1 MSRAR
6 YGNGRV
12 PDADSTPA
20 APVADPGV
28 DPRRLGD
35 VLRGAGYTDAGIA
48 AVLGLGDLLGV
59 LDADPRTLLGH
70 AAGTDPAC
78 HLVRTFVLGLPL
90 SRATA
95 ERLLAPVPL
104 AAWMRSAYCAIAVTS
119 SSRPCASC
127 RSKTSGSPPTCPSGS
142 GPEAIATDYVMGPG
156 RSSLT
161 LASLTVRQQCRAV
174 LDVGT
179 GSGVLALRAAA
190 HASQVVG
197 VDRVARA
204 TRFARFNRWLNGVP
218 NVAIVRG
225 DLAAAFGRDAF
236 DLVVMNA
243 PFVITPEARYA
254 FRDGDRPIDGLCRTL
269 VQSVPTVL
277 AEGGICQ
284 ILCHWAHVDGAG
296 WQARVAEWCAGT
308 GCDAWALRFETLPAG
323 AYAAQWMPVGVGA
336 TPRVA
341 ATMLGTW
348 LAFLERERIDAVTAG
363 LLTLRRRAGGAHR
376 IHARDAPA
384 ALTGGDGGAY
394 VAQMIAADDFLATAD
409 DAALLAASF
418 RVAPVARLEQAWR
431 PEGGA
436 WHPGLARLRLVAGLG
451 YTAQVEAAMAEVV
464 ARCDGTRPLE
474 GVLAKVHGRMG
485 GRPRRNRR
493 RGTSGRPRSRGARL
507 PAAAV
512 TMVRRSRPDALSS
525 QRMNLRRTSSMTAPV
540 VFVLCRPSAR

>member
-1 MSRAR
+1 M
-6 YGNGRV
+6 
-12 PDADSTPA
+12 
-20 APVADPGV
+20 ADPGV

-35 VLRGAGYTDAGIA
+35 VFRRAGYTDAGIA

-90 SRATA
+90 ARATA

-104 AAWMRSAYCAIAVTS
+104 AAWMRIGVLRDRGDIVEPTVRLVPFQDLWITS
-119 SSRPCASC
+119 DL
-127 RSKTSGSPPTCPSGS
+127 PSGS
-142 GPEAIATDYVMGPG
+142 GPEAIAADYVMGPG

-161 LASLTVRQQCRAV
+161 LASLTVRQPCRAV

-190 HASQVVG
+190 HAAQVVG

-204 TRFARFNRWLNGVP
+204 TRFACFNRWLNRIP
-218 NVAIVRG
+218 NFAIVRG

-308 GCDAWALRFETLPAG
+308 DCDAWALRFETMPAG

-336 TPRVA
+336 TPRIA

-363 LLTLRRRAGGAHR
+363 FLTLRRRAGGPHR
-376 IHARDAPA
+376 VHARDAPT
-384 ALTGGDGGAY
+384 ALTGGDGGEY
-394 VAQMIAADDFLATAD
+394 VAQTIAADDFLATAD

-418 RVAPVARLEQAWR
+418 RVAPVTRLEPAWR

-436 WHPGLARLRLVAGLG
+436 WHAGPARLRLVAGLS
-451 YTAQVEAAMAEVV
+451 YTAQVETAMAEVV

-474 GVLAKVHGRMG
+474 GVLAEVTDGWQG
-485 GRPRRNRR
+485 GRE
-493 RGTSGRPRSRGARL
+493 AII
-507 PAAAV
+507 AAALPG
-512 TMVRRSRPDALSS
+512 VRDL
-525 QRMNLRRTSSMTAPV
+525 V
-540 VFVLCRPSAR
+540 ARGFLLPP